1 MLSKSHLVS
10 ICTLA
15 ALTAGCSS
23 ADKSTVTPEYTGN
36 VDPIVGV
43 EPEEASDLGRDDLD
57 NGTPLPHF
65 DEDGYYEMVEI
76 VHFKTPPVPPTAA
89 AVPQPAELEVSLMV
103 EPTLADACGLPKP
116 GVKFETDSAE
126 IAESKHPLLSALAA
140 CLQMTPLDD
149 DRLVITGYADP
160 RGSDY
165 YNRELGLDRAN
176 AVGEALVE
184 SGLRRARF
192 DTYSRGE
199 SMASEDPADWATD
212 RRVSIRLD
220 S

>member
-1 MLSKSHLVS
+1 MLSKSHFVT
-10 ICTLA
+10 ICTIA

-23 ADKSTVTPEYTGN
+23 ADKGSVTPEYMSNT
-36 VDPIVGV
+36 DPIVGAD
-43 EPEEASDLGRDDLD
+43 PEEASDLSREELDD
-57 NGTPLPHF
+57 GTALPHF

-76 VHFKTPPVPPTAA
+76 VRFEYPPVPPTAA
-89 AVPQPAELEVSLMV
+89 TVPAPTDLEVSLMI

-116 GVKFETDSAE
+116 GVKFETDSAKVK
-126 IAESKHPLLSALAA
+126 ESKHPMLTMLAL
-140 CLQMTPLDD
+140 CLQMSPLDD

-160 RGSDY
+160 RGTEY

-176 AVGEALVE
+176 AVGEALIE
-184 SGLRRARF
+184 SGLAKSRF

-199 SMASEDPADWATD
+199 SMASEDPEDWSKD

-220 S
+220 R